1 MLLDFET
8 TKGKGGEQNGEN
20 QEVFERGGR
29 CDHDRVWSPRSLDC
43 CGPHRGSNVGK
54 DWSDQYV
61 YRRIRQPYHVHL
73 VRRWKRGTQVRQCAA
88 CPVLQGTVMTGNMMD
103 FIRSEKGVTV
113 IEYAV
118 IVMLIALGLVST
130 LTAISGVLRGVY
142 QSVADAFH

>member
-1 MLLDFET
+1 
-8 TKGKGGEQNGEN
+8 
-20 QEVFERGGR
+20 
-29 CDHDRVWSPRSLDC
+29 
-43 CGPHRGSNVGK
+43 
-54 DWSDQYV
+54 
-61 YRRIRQPYHVHL
+61 
-73 VRRWKRGTQVRQCAA
+73 
-88 CPVLQGTVMTGNMMD
+88 MTGNMMD